1 MTDWTRQV
9 RAQTRLII
17 DQIASTR
24 MRLSEMG
31 IESEGS
37 LESYYQMLERLFD
50 SDMQLAKLRDNS
62 DLLLRA
68 EGDAFDQDPRIQIVS
83 SVFSNVTDQVTDL
96 TKAILGTRSD
106 GKVTNKAVD
115 LGLSGIAR
123 GSLYFGLKAHTPDKS
138 LPLLGENDSLFDS
151 TKRALRI
158 IDDVAHSVEYDDEHV
173 SIEQLSEV
181 VTDPRIRDAAL
192 LAVQRIAPSGRR
204 GIDMISV
211 SGAQNAPAKLTS
223 NHRKAIRMSLDKP
236 VIRGEEIEFQGD
248 VREIDLDAHRFDLRG
263 IADEQVRDVRCA
275 YRSVEGLNP
284 RDLLG
289 AKIRAR
295 GLVERA
301 SDGIP
306 RLMSVLS
313 LEIIRE
319 APEHLG

>member
-115 LGLSGIAR
+115 LGLRRATWRSVAKSTCSSGCI
-123 GSLYFGLKAHTPDKS
+123 SLKIH
-138 LPLLGENDSLFDS
+138 
-151 TKRALRI
+151 
-158 IDDVAHSVEYDDEHV
+158 
-173 SIEQLSEV
+173 
-181 VTDPRIRDAAL
+181 
-192 LAVQRIAPSGRR
+192 
-204 GIDMISV
+204 
-211 SGAQNAPAKLTS
+211 
-223 NHRKAIRMSLDKP
+223 KAIAAFS
-236 VIRGEEIEFQGD
+236 E
-248 VREIDLDAHRFDLRG
+248 
-263 IADEQVRDVRCA
+263 
-275 YRSVEGLNP
+275 
-284 RDLLG
+284 
-289 AKIRAR
+289 
-295 GLVERA
+295 
-301 SDGIP
+301 
-306 RLMSVLS
+306 
-313 LEIIRE
+313 
-319 APEHLG
+319 